1 MRNTKW
7 EIKSEIVVFVDH
19 SHVFD
24 RLIEFLTE
32 KNIVDLVRSKSPFDF
47 SDICC
52 CYLTAIKIMN
62 NCSDNDF
69 SRNKDCN

>member
-1 MRNTKW
+1 M
-7 EIKSEIVVFVDH
+7 DH

-24 RLIEFLTE
+24 RLIEFHTE
-32 KNIVDLVRSKSPFDF
+32 KNIVDLDRRSPFDF
-47 SDICC
+47 RTFVVV
-52 CYLTAIKIMN
+52 TAIKIMN